1 MLTFSVREVWEES
14 EVWEETVLS
23 ERISVEINLNKIE
36 GVVNLTIVFTGGI
49 SNNLNLKTVD

>member
-36 GVVNLTIVFTGGI
+36 GDVNLTIVFNGGI